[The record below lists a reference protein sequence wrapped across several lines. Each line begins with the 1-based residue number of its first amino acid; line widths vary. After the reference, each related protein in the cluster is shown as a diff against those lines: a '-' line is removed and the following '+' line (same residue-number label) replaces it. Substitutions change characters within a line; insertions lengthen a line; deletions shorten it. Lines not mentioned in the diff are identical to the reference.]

1 MSIKIGILTICYRE
15 QSFIRDC
22 IRQFNSFDFRHLV
35 LICDQPWH
43 SNGEKMD
50 RTPEICDEEGVEYII
65 SDWDSE
71 AQMRNYGVSQLRNMD
86 WILTVDADERYSEE
100 SIILL
105 KDFLE
110 TAPLPAYGIGTIY
123 TYWKQPNIRIEPKE
137 SGGLI
142 VATKPR
148 VVFTD
153 KRCIDSQWDFLPPEI
168 VMHHL
173 SYVRTDEEMLRK
185 IKTFEHQHEI
195 IPNWYEE
202 KWLKWT
208 PEMENIHPVNPS
220 SFKKAVYVK
229 S

>member
-1 MSIKIGILTICYRE
+1 MAKFGVLTITYRDGR
-15 QSFIRDC
+15 FIEDC
-22 IRQFNSFDFRHLV
+22 IKQFEGLVDKHLFLV
-35 LICDQPWH
+35 CDAPWH
-43 SNGEKMD
+43 NEKEPMD
-50 RTPEICDEEGVEYII
+50 DTIDILERYGKEFVV

-168 VMHHL
+168 IMDHL

-208 PEMENIHPVNPS
+208 PEMENLHPVNPS
-220 SFKKAVYVK
+220 SFKKAIYVK